1 MIWAIRRKSLLRD
14 SRELFL
20 RDSQKPL
27 LRNIKE
33 FVQHPKEIELIR
45 VVGDSPKTYRA
56 NIVFHIIKNE
66 PPPYYRAVGETS
78 KTYRANIGFISPKQN
93 ANNPTLLEIEH
104 RQRELR
110 KNVFLRIAQIIPYA
124 KSYRSRWSLN
134 IVILFHLYVLR
145 LAKFRQKAFR
155 EGFMPSV
162 YGKTVVDRCPY
173 MSCKKTRLRAFCLS
187 KFGRDYCHGVTVTA
201 HFLYS
206 FLLQG
211 YGVVVNTRVL
221 PITFRLTWPIEGNRL
236 LACSSLVFCLVFCF
250 PLRDSVTTHL
260 HRTHRPV
267 TNLAPNVGGERGIS
281 RVLSIIWMGKSEKPP
296 TFSGETD
303 LEGNADDPE
312 AWVVGDSFWRYEIS
326 VCAICFWWIANNPTY
341 FRWPEN
347 AVILFHLYVLHLAKL
362 QTKSVSWGIW
372 AVWIWENSCRSLSV
386 YEL

>member
-124 KSYRSRWSLN
+124 KSYRSR
-134 IVILFHLYVLR
+134 
-145 LAKFRQKAFR
+145 
-155 EGFMPSV
+155 
-162 YGKTVVDRCPY
+162 
-173 MSCKKTRLRAFCLS
+173 
-187 KFGRDYCHGVTVTA
+187 
-201 HFLYS
+201 
-206 FLLQG
+206 
-211 YGVVVNTRVL
+211 
-221 PITFRLTWPIEGNRL
+221 
-236 LACSSLVFCLVFCF
+236 
-250 PLRDSVTTHL
+250 
-260 HRTHRPV
+260 
-267 TNLAPNVGGERGIS
+267 
-281 RVLSIIWMGKSEKPP
+281 
-296 TFSGETD
+296 
-303 LEGNADDPE
+303 
-312 AWVVGDSFWRYEIS
+312 
-326 VCAICFWWIANNPTY
+326 
-341 FRWPEN
+341 
-347 AVILFHLYVLHLAKL
+347 
-362 QTKSVSWGIW
+362 
-372 AVWIWENSCRSLSV
+372 
-386 YEL
+386 